1 MVPIA
6 NKAVGFA
13 PAQALKLNYM
23 CCLASKYRRAL

>member
-1 MVPIA
+1 MEPIA

-23 CCLASKYRRAL
+23 CCLANTGVISS